1 MAYPSIEQYQELL
14 QNPKAAFADAQ
25 LARGRIK
32 SSGLLG
38 TPQVVSGGFALTYA
52 LEVDGTKFAVRC
64 FHRAA
69 PELEQRYAAVSR
81 KLKSLRSPYFVDFEF
96 QPKGIKAPG
105 GVFPIVKMAWATG
118 VTLSEFVET
127 NHADKSR
134 LGNLQRALRQLATD
148 LQAMGIAHGDIQEG
162 NLMVSSDGSRL
173 QLIDYDGMY
182 VPELASMGGAELGH
196 RDYQHPGRDAKRYDA
211 TLDRFSFISLDLS
224 LRALSE
230 RPSIWTTSQSGAGVI
245 VFKAN
250 DFADPAA
257 SATLAEISRVPAL
270 QRDAA
275 NFASVC
281 RGGFAEVPT
290 LAEFLAGQKI
300 PQQIIALGGT
310 QSQARPAVGYISQY
324 PVVDGS
330 DYPKFAQRVGELV
343 ELVGR
348 VTKVRTHYNRARKPM
363 LFINLGPYPGCVSLT
378 LWSDALATKGEQ
390 PTDAW
395 EGQWISIRGLVEP
408 PHPKQKSPAAFIQ
421 VGQLSQIV
429 RITEKEARFRLAGP
443 GRPHSANA
451 SPRPDNRAQ
460 LEKLLGTGG
469 TAKAVRNSPAVPP
482 APQIIRPQVQ
492 KSANQQI
499 LERMQQ
505 RGPGSSLTTPPAPTR
520 VSGTPRPSPL
530 KQNYQPPPTS
540 QSSPSTGKGGS
551 RFWLWVAAA
560 VGAWFVLKLLGH
572 R

>member
-1 MAYPSIEQYQELL
+1 M
-14 QNPKAAFADAQ
+14 
-25 LARGRIK
+25 
-32 SSGLLG
+32 LG

-81 KLKSLRSPYFVDFEF
+81 RLKSLRSPYFVDFEF

-105 GVFPIVKMAWATG
+105 GLFPIVKMAWATG

-127 NHADKSR
+127 HHADKAR

-148 LQAMGIAHGDIQEG
+148 LEGMGIAHGDIQEG
-162 NLMVSSDGSRL
+162 NLMVSADGSRV

-196 RDYQHPGRDAKRYDA
+196 RDYQHPARDATRYDP

-257 SATLAEISRVPAL
+257 SSTLAEVARVPAL

-281 RGGFAEVPT
+281 RGGFSEVPT

-300 PQQIIALGGT
+300 PQQIIALGGA
-310 QSQARPAVGYISQY
+310 QKNAQPAVGYISQF
-324 PVVDGS
+324 PVLDGS
-330 DYPKFAQRVGELV
+330 DYPKFALRVGETV

-348 VTKVRTHYNRARKPM
+348 ITQVRTFFTRARKPM
-363 LFINLGPYPGCVSLT
+363 VFINLGKYPGCVSLT
-378 LWSDALATKGEQ
+378 LWSDALATKGDK
-390 PTDAW
+390 PGDAW

-408 PHPKQKSPAAFIQ
+408 PNPKQKSPAAFIQ

-443 GRPHSANA
+443 GRPLAA
-451 SPRPDNRAQ
+451 SVKPRPDNQAQ
-460 LEKLLGTGG
+460 LEKLLGG
-469 TAKAVRNSPAVPP
+469 AAARSPLMNRPASVAPPPVPRSP
-482 APQIIRPQVQ
+482 PQPP

-499 LERMQQ
+499 LAKMQQ
-505 RGPGSSLTTPPAPTR
+505 ASVTKPMTSPAPPH
-520 VSGTPRPSPL
+520 VAGSPRPSPL
-530 KQNYQPPPTS
+530 RQNYQPPPAS
-540 QSSPSTGKGGS
+540 SSPPNANKGGS
-551 RFWLWVAAA
+551 RFWLWVAAGVA
-560 VGAWFVLKLLGH
+560 IWMVLKMLGH